1 MGMSK
6 IEKRLSIFVI
16 LFVVIYIGAVVL
28 TIHSRVNKEDRL
40 TRIESAEP
48 APGEEHLMLAELFL
62 PMLLLLTIT
71 VCFLIVKKR
80 RSKAELALEQ
90 DDESFQ

>member
-1 MGMSK
+1 MSMSK
-6 IEKRLSIFVI
+6 IEKRLSIFAI

-48 APGEEHLMLAELFL
+48 APGEGHLMLAELFL

-71 VCFLIVKKR
+71 VCFLIVKKK

>member
-1 MGMSK
+1 M
-6 IEKRLSIFVI
+6 I

-28 TIHSRVNKEDRL
+28 TIHSRVNKEERI

-48 APGEEHLMLAELFL
+48 APGEGHLMLAELFL

-71 VCFLIVKKR
+71 VCFLIVKKK
-80 RSKAELALEQ
+80 RSKAELSLEQ

>member
-6 IEKRLSIFVI
+6 IEKRLSIFAI

-28 TIHSRVNKEDRL
+28 TIHSRVVKEDRL
-40 TRIESAEP
+40 TRIESAEG
-48 APGEEHLMLAELFL
+48 APGEEHLMLVELFL

-71 VCFLIVKKR
+71 VCFLIVKKK

-90 DDESFQ
+90 DDDSLQ

>member
-1 MGMSK
+1 
-6 IEKRLSIFVI
+6 
-16 LFVVIYIGAVVL
+16 
-28 TIHSRVNKEDRL
+28 
-40 TRIESAEP
+40 
-48 APGEEHLMLAELFL
+48 MLAELLL

-71 VCFLIVKKR
+71 VCFLIVKKK

>member
-6 IEKRLSIFVI
+6 TEKRLSIFAI
-16 LFVVIYIGAVVL
+16 LFVVIYIGAIAL
-28 TIHSRVNKEDRL
+28 TIHSRVVKEDRR
-40 TRIESAEP
+40 TRFESAEA

-71 VCFLIVKKR
+71 VCFLIVKKK

-90 DDESFQ
+90 NDESFQ

>member
-6 IEKRLSIFVI
+6 IEKRLSIFAI

-48 APGEEHLMLAELFL
+48 APGEGHLMLAELFL

-71 VCFLIVKKR
+71 VCFLIVKKK

>member
-6 IEKRLSIFVI
+6 IEKRLSIFAI

-28 TIHSRVNKEDRL
+28 TIHSRVNKEDRI
-40 TRIESAEP
+40 TRIESAKP

-71 VCFLIVKKR
+71 VCFLIVKKK